1 MGAPEV
7 PARRAVGHTGLDHE
21 PDRPL
26 NPTMGLRTARW
37 GQSGEVRVQVRAARR
52 TGVLRIRDH
61 ASPWTPYVESPH
73 VVQRPLILLVPL
85 GLVTTTRTRLAHGG
99 ATGRD
104 NLWRWHVGNRSHPCG
119 GIGSI
124 HPRTQHGSVLR
135 ARMLK
140 PALYDQGLSGAIPKP
155 GKDAIVSYSGGFIGN

>member
-1 MGAPEV
+1 MPKGPSYTAAAAIEPATSAKAQSRQAGSRRACAFFPPSVAPVLDGGKGDQDAVVAPEV

-73 VVQRPLILLVPL
+73 VVQ
-85 GLVTTTRTRLAHGG
+85 
-99 ATGRD
+99 
-104 NLWRWHVGNRSHPCG
+104 
-119 GIGSI
+119 
-124 HPRTQHGSVLR
+124 
-135 ARMLK
+135 
-140 PALYDQGLSGAIPKP
+140 
-155 GKDAIVSYSGGFIGN
+155 